1 MKPNNVRISCFLS
14 FGVVLVM
21 RSGVSFSFCIFSDDL
36 AFLQR
41 LPICIV
47 ILILVFL
54 GTTTTATNTGYC
66 LLLAA
71 TSPSFYCTVNIF
83 FNFILV
89 LFTLLVW
96 PKSPHSARRNIPR
109 NVSLALRE
117 NTVYY
122 GKMP

>member
-1 MKPNNVRISCFLS
+1 MQVSAYNRIRDNICCSVKTIIKSNNVRISCFLS

-21 RSGVSFSFCIFSDDL
+21 RSGVSFSFCVFSDDL

-47 ILILVFL
+47 IWILVFL

-71 TSPSFYCTVNIF
+71 TSPSFHCTVNIF
-83 FNFILV
+83 FNFILI
-89 LFTLLVW
+89 LLTLLVW
-96 PKSPHSARRNIPR
+96 PKSKCMKN
-109 NVSLALRE
+109 L
-117 NTVYY
+117 
-122 GKMP
+122 